1 MSNSTPRVLGN
12 YVVPRKVRFDNALPH
27 GLPGKS
33 QLVTINSANGST
45 YSPTG
50 TSQIQFYLNS
60 DGFLDSDHTSFVY
73 GLKNTSGV
81 AARLSSSCN
90 SIIRRFRVYGPS
102 NQVIVDS
109 DYDNYLMAL
118 LSDVQVTQD
127 FANTTGNM
135 LMGMAKRSVKVPGQ
149 VAAATPGTPLVFSNC
164 QDSTVVSNYT
174 GNDDIA
180 YFEMNFNHIFN
191 NDKYIGLRSINSPGL
206 LVIIDLELPNVALR
220 AAPTAGISTYNVP
233 VTRSLLNYE
242 IVNPQI
248 HAQIVRFG
256 ESYTQFYDSLVAA
269 GGVQLHF
276 DRFTLYRRVLTASS
290 LTTEVLNHRSRSIK
304 SIVGMVQRNYYNGI
318 ERAATA
324 AANDNDANTL
334 ASRVDRNAPADLT
347 RTYPTGFQV
356 QLRSG
361 NNVIPQT
368 PLSKPV
374 ELYRELLH
382 SLGDSGM
389 SGQAGTRI
397 NRDAYTFVS
406 GGYDFVPASE
416 TSDEQ
421 ICKFSWGV
429 DLEAYQDKI
438 QAGYSTMN
446 GENLEIIMQGTL
458 GSVGGVNYIWVLD
471 DCVVTIDPLGNVSAS
486 Y

>member
-1 MSNSTPRVLGN
+1 MSSSIPRELGS

-27 GLPGKS
+27 GLPGKA
-33 QLVTINSANGST
+33 QLVTINSTNGST

-50 TSQIQFYLNS
+50 TNQIQFYLNS
-60 DGFLDSDHTSFVY
+60 DGMLDSDHTSFVF
-73 GLKNTSGV
+73 GVKNTSGTT
-81 AARLSSSCN
+81 ARLSSSCN
-90 SIIRRFRVYGPS
+90 SVIRRFRVYGPS
-102 NQVIVDS
+102 NQVLVDS

-118 LSDVQVTQD
+118 LGDVQVTQD
-127 FANTTGNM
+127 FADTTGNM
-135 LMGMAKRSVKVPGQ
+135 LMGMAKRSGKTPALDGN
-149 VAAATPGTPLVFSNC
+149 AAAAAPLVFSNC
-164 QDSTVVSNYT
+164 QDMPTIADDST
-174 GNDDIA
+174 A
-180 YFEMNFNHIFN
+180 YFEMNLGHLFN
-191 NDKYIGLRSINSPGL
+191 NDKYIPLRSINSPGL
-206 LVIIDLELPNVALR
+206 LVLIDLELPTVALR
-220 AAPTAGISTYNVP
+220 GAPVSATGVSTYNLP
-233 VTRSLLNYE
+233 AARSALDYE
-242 IVNPQI
+242 IISPQI

-276 DRFTLYRRVLTASS
+276 DRFTLYRRVMTSDA

-304 SIVGMVQRNYYNGI
+304 SIIGMVQRNYFNGI
-318 ERAATA
+318 ERASEA
-324 AANDNDANTL
+324 AANNNAGEIL
-334 ASRVDRNAPADLT
+334 ESRVDRNAPADLT

-361 NNVIPQT
+361 NNVIPQNA
-368 PLSKPV
+368 LSQPI

-397 NRDAYTFVS
+397 DRNAYTFNS
-406 GGYDFVPASE
+406 DDYDFVPASE

-421 ICKFSWGV
+421 VCKFAWGI

-438 QAGYSTMN
+438 QSGYSTMN
-446 GENLEIIMQGTL
+446 GEHLEVIMSGTL
-458 GSVGGVNYIWVLD
+458 GSAGGVNFMWVLD
-471 DCVVTIDPLGNVSAS
+471 DCVVSIDPLGNVSAS

>member
-1 MSNSTPRVLGN
+1 MSSIPRELGS

-33 QLVTINSANGST
+33 QLVTINSAAGST

-60 DGFLDSDHTSFVY
+60 DGFLDCDHTSLIFGV
-73 GLKNTSGV
+73 KNTSGSTV
-81 AARLSSSCN
+81 RLSSSCH

-102 NQVIVDS
+102 GQVLVDS
-109 DYDNYLMAL
+109 DYDNYLMSL

-127 FANTTGNM
+127 FADTTGNM
-135 LMGMAKRSVKVPGQ
+135 LMGMAKRSAKVPVLA
-149 VAAATPGTPLVFSNC
+149 VADAATTATPLSFSNC
-164 QDSTVVSNYT
+164 QDMPT
-174 GNDDIA
+174 IA
-180 YFEMNFNHIFN
+180 NNVTTRFEMNLGHIFN
-191 NDKYIGLRSINSPGL
+191 NEKYIPLRSINSPGL
-206 LVIIDLELPNVALR
+206 LVLIDLELPNVALR
-220 AAPTAGISTYNVP
+220 AAPTAGVAVHNVP
-233 VTRSLLNYE
+233 ATRNLLDYE
-242 IVNPQI
+242 IDAPQI

-276 DRFTLYRRVLTASS
+276 DRFTLYRRILTASS
-290 LTTEVLNHRSRSIK
+290 LTTEVVNHRSRSIK
-304 SIVGMVQRNYYNGI
+304 SIFGMVQRNYYNGI

-324 AANDNDANTL
+324 ATGDDVP
-334 ASRVDRNAPADLT
+334 SRIDRTAPADST
-347 RTYPTGFQV
+347 RTYPTNFQV

-361 NNVIPQT
+361 NNVIPQS
-368 PLSKPV
+368 PLTETV

-397 NRDAYTFVS
+397 NRDAYTYVN
-406 GGYDFVPASE
+406 GGYDFYPA
-416 TSDEQ
+416 TTATDEQ
-421 ICKFSWGV
+421 LCKFSWGL

-446 GENLEIIMQGTL
+446 GENLEVIMQGTI
-458 GSVGGVNYIWVLD
+458 GTPGGVNYMWVLD
-471 DCVVTIDPLGNVSAS
+471 DCVVTIDPMGNVSAS